1 LKLEAKT
8 NVIRVVAG
16 TGERGFAGDGGP
28 AARAQFDIP
37 YGLAMTGAGDLIV
50 ADAGNRRVRRA
61 DGRTGIIITIAGPG

>member
-1 LKLEAKT
+1 LKLDAKT

-16 TGERGFAGDGGP
+16 TGERDFAGDAGP
-28 AARAQFDIP
+28 VARAQFDIP